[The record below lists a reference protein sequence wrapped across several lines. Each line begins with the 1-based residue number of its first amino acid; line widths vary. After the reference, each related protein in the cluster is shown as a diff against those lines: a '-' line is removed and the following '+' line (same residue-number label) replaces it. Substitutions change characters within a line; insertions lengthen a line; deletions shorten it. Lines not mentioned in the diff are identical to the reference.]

1 MNFND
6 LSIKRSLIA
15 AEILIIVV
23 LAAVPLFVTFPY
35 RVNIFLSWE
44 GAYRISQGEL
54 PFKDFGTPLGGMYW
68 VIPGLFFKIFGTQM
82 ITLVK
87 AQVFINI
94 LSGLAFRSILK
105 SLSVETGLRIVCVLL
120 FCLSYS
126 FFNFWPWYNHTVIV
140 YELIGIAFL
149 LQYIKFSEK
158 RLSFLFVI
166 GAAFFTC
173 CSFLTKQDA
182 GGMAFVLSLMLIG
195 YAGIIKRKW
204 LPILIYVFSFGLIL
218 LLFISPF
225 LQYKFGYWFNHGQA
239 PTLPGYL

>member
-1 MNFND
+1 MISEKKKYFYSAVEV
-6 LSIKRSLIA
+6 SII
-15 AEILIIVV
+15 ILLAII
-23 LAAVPLFVTFPY
+23 PLFVAFPY

-68 VIPGLFFKIFGTQM
+68 VIPGLFFKLFGAQM

-94 LSGLAFRSILK
+94 LSGLAFRSVLK

-140 YELIGIAFL
+140 YELIGLA
-149 LQYIKFSEK
+149 SS
-158 RLSFLFVI
+158 RL
-166 GAAFFTC
+166 
-173 CSFLTKQDA
+173 
-182 GGMAFVLSLMLIG
+182 VL
-195 YAGIIKRKW
+195 
-204 LPILIYVFSFGLIL
+204 
-218 LLFISPF
+218 
-225 LQYKFGYWFNHGQA
+225 
-239 PTLPGYL
+239 

>member
-126 FFNFWPWYNHTVIV
+126 F
-140 YELIGIAFL
+140 LISGH
-149 LQYIKFSEK
+149 
-158 RLSFLFVI
+158 
-166 GAAFFTC
+166 
-173 CSFLTKQDA
+173 
-182 GGMAFVLSLMLIG
+182 
-195 YAGIIKRKW
+195 GIIIRWLCMNLSGLPSYYSISNFQRKGCHFYLSSELHS
-204 LPILIYVFSFGLIL
+204 LPVA
-218 LLFISPF
+218 LF
-225 LQYKFGYWFNHGQA
+225 N
-239 PTLPGYL
+239 